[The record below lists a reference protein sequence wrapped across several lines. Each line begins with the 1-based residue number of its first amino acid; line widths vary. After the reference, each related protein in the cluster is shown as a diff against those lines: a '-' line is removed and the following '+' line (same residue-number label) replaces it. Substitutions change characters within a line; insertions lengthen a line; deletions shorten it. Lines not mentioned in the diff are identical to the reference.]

1 MQNVAKGIVKSN
13 VSAKLT
19 TPVTDKAPE
28 VQANILAMPSVADG
42 IVKSNAT
49 AKLMTLVQDPH
60 SCAGARA
67 CVRVCVCVC
76 ASAQDQDR

>member
-28 VQANILAMPSVADG
+28 VQKNILAMPSIADG
-42 IVKSNAT
+42 IIKSNAS
-49 AKLMTLVQDPH
+49 AKPMAHVK
-60 SCAGARA
+60 GR
-67 CVRVCVCVC
+67 
-76 ASAQDQDR
+76 